1 MNVDEVGAF
10 FKQRGVD
17 YEMRDVEHGKQ
28 VKAKTPA
35 QECVTVYNTGT
46 VTVGGKASPLKD
58 ELAAWKSSGFSPS
71 TIAATPA
78 PASAPAAT
86 ARAGVDKRVFIVYGH
101 DQGSRDGLELLLRR
115 MGLDPIVLANLPAAG
130 DTIIEKLEK
139 YLGGT
144 GNVGFACVLLT
155 PDDEGY
161 RAGADDEKQY
171 RARQNVILELGMVLA
186 RLGRSRVAI
195 LYKESVEKPSDINGL
210 LYLPF
215 KERVEEAKALL
226 FRELQ
231 EAGYT
236 PDTSAL

>member
-1 MNVDEVGAF
+1 MNVDEVRAF
-10 FKQRGVD
+10 FTQRGVL
-17 YEMRDVEHGKQ
+17 YEERDLEHGLQ
-28 VKAKTPA
+28 IKAKTPA
-35 QECVTVYNTGT
+35 QECVVVYKTGK
-46 VTVGGKASPLKD
+46 VTVGGKASGLRD
-58 ELAAWKSSGFSPS
+58 ELNAWKSSGFAPS
-71 TIAATPA
+71 TITAEA
-78 PASAPAAT
+78 APAAEAT
-86 ARAGVDKRVFIVYGH
+86 VARSGVDKRVFIVYGH
-101 DQGSRDGLELLLRR
+101 DQTARDGLELLLRR
-115 MGLDPIVLANLPAAG
+115 MGLDPIVLANLPASG

-139 YLGGT
+139 YLGGS

-155 PDDEGY
+155 PDDQGH
-161 RAGADDEKQY
+161 RAGADDERQY

-215 KERVEEAKALL
+215 KERVEEAKPLL

-231 EAGYT
+231 AAGYT